1 MSDTKKLQDNLSI
14 ITNMLI
20 GCKDRLK
27 DRYYVEIWPELEK
40 QRIKLQ
46 QDSDRIKK
54 ILQAEK

>member
-20 GCKDRLK
+20 GCKERLNDK
-27 DRYYVEIWPELEK
+27 TYVEIWPDLEK
-40 QRIKLQ
+40 QRMKLQ

>member
-20 GCKDRLK
+20 GCKERLNDK
-27 DRYYVEIWPELEK
+27 TYVEIWTDLEK
-40 QRIKLQ
+40 QRMKLQ

-54 ILQAEK
+54 ILQAEI